1 MHQQRTTAMFSE
13 HWLHCPWNGA
23 TVTLNVQVNLCICR
37 RTPAKGQIFHL
48 FKWRIRHHRKR
59 TGSKV
64 SKCRFSGKWWI
75 TVRPN
80 KKIYV
85 VLVTRPTLVFTPD
98 PKLFFSS
105 PELKAQVSYSD
116 RPLSVV
122 RLSVCPSVCP
132 SVCKLLHFRLLL
144 QNRWANFNQTWHK
157 SSLGGGDSKL
167 LKWRGLPFSKGR

>member
-59 TGSKV
+59 TASKV

-105 PELKAQVSYSD
+105 PELKAQVSYSG
-116 RPLSVV
+116 
-122 RLSVCPSVCP
+122 RLSVHLSVNLYIFNFFSRTAGP
-132 SVCKLLHFRLLL
+132 ILTKLGTNHP
-144 QNRWANFNQTWHK
+144 W
-157 SSLGGGDSKL
+157 G
-167 LKWRGLPFSKGR
+167 KGTLNC

>member
-59 TGSKV
+59 TASKV

-105 PELKAQVSYSD
+105 PELKAQVSYSG
-116 RPLSVV
+116 
-122 RLSVCPSVCP
+122 RL
-132 SVCKLLHFRLLL
+132 SVCKLLHFWLLL
-144 QNRWANFNQTWHK
+144 KNRWANFNQTWHK
-157 SSLGGGDSKL
+157 SSLGEGDSKL